1 MKPKTFFYFLHE
13 AFLGIFRNSLMS
25 LAAIGIVSI
34 ALFLFGFFYL
44 FSVNIQHLGALAWD
58 KIEVRV
64 FLKQDVSNQSEIK
77 EKLTRIP
84 GVKNVKFIPKKDGAA
99 ALERLLG
106 NKNLFTN
113 DDNPLP
119 DCFHLSPTEKADI
132 EEITRLASAIPGV
145 EEIVYGQNFV
155 RFIKV
160 LIRLVLVAG
169 FVMMIIMALAVL
181 YMIINTI
188 QLTVYAR
195 RTEIEIMKL
204 VGATNSFVRWPFLL
218 EGIFLGIA
226 GALLAVLLLTKGYG
240 FLLGKL
246 GKLDVYIP
254 LLRCTEVKQPLIIS
268 LFAMGIFFGGTGSLF
283 SLQRYLK
290 V

>member
-1 MKPKTFFYFLHE
+1 MKPKTFCYFLHE
-13 AFLGIFRNSLMS
+13 AFCGIFRNSLIS
-25 LAAIGIVSI
+25 LAAIGIISI
-34 ALFLFGFFYL
+34 ALVLFGLFYI
-44 FSVNIQHLGALAWD
+44 FTVNIQHLGTLAWD

-64 FLKQDVSNQSEIK
+64 FLKQDVSNTEKIK
-77 EKLTRIP
+77 KQLTQIP
-84 GVKNVKFIPKKDGAA
+84 GVRDVKFIPKKDGAA

-106 NKNLFTN
+106 SKNLFTD

-119 DCFHLSPTEKADI
+119 DCFHLSPAEKANID
-132 EEITRLASAIPGV
+132 EITRLASAISGV
-145 EEIVYGQNFV
+145 EEIVYGQKFVNFL
-155 RFIKV
+155 KV
-160 LIRLVLVAG
+160 LIRLVLVMG
-169 FVMMIIMALAVL
+169 LVLMIFSALAVL
-181 YMIINTI
+181 YMVVNTI

-195 RTEIEIMKL
+195 RNEIEIMKL
-204 VGATNSFVRWPFLL
+204 VGATNSFIRWPFLL
-218 EGIFLGIA
+218 EGIFLGVG
-226 GALLAVLLLTKGYG
+226 GAFLAVLLLTKGYG

-246 GKLDVYIP
+246 RRLNVYIP